1 VWFWLNS
8 PMESQDQLLRR
19 INKVAQNKEKG
30 KPGTSSAADYWVLG
44 AQARDKGSIHSD
56 IWQGYASDLATS
68 NLIVVY
74 PRIGWWRERAHL
86 GKWNKKTRY
95 ALVVSINT
103 PEQETKVDI
112 YTPVA
117 EQIKIDLPVEIN
129 V

>member
-1 VWFWLNS
+1 WLNS

-19 INKVAQNKEKG
+19 INKAAQNKEKG

-68 NLIVVY
+68 NLIAVY